1 MPAPLAV
8 HCSFAELNAHTL
20 RILERLVAFDTT
32 SGGSNL
38 GLIRYTQ
45 QLLSGNGI
53 QSTLRWSPDRTRA
66 NLVATVGAGA
76 GRGIVW
82 AGHTDVVPVL
92 GQNWTTDPFA
102 LRVDGTR
109 ATGRGSADMK
119 GFLACALAVLS
130 QLEIR
135 DLQVPVTLLLTYDEE
150 VGCLGAHSLVDELRG
165 WEGTV
170 GCVLGEPSGMRP
182 VIGHKGKQN
191 YSVTFAG
198 EPRHAALAP
207 ATANPI
213 ASAADFVSFAE
224 SMNEKFRADGPH
236 DGRFTAAHSWINVGR
251 VDGGTKPNVVPADCT
266 IDLEIRSVPGHPCDV
281 IAGELSRYA
290 TETVL
295 RRMRARYPAAAVSFV
310 QRTDTPAFDIDAGH
324 PFVRRMAGVLGP
336 PADPEHVSFGTEAGV
351 IWGRAGIPAVVCG
364 PGQITE
370 AHAADEFVELDQLRL
385 CLAGLLQCQ

>member
-1 MPAPLAV
+1 MPAPLV
-8 HCSFAELNAHTL
+8 VRCSFAELNAHTL

-38 GLIRYTQ
+38 DLIRYAQ
-45 QLLSGNGI
+45 RLLAGNGI
-53 QSTLRWSPDRTRA
+53 ESTLHLSPDRTRA
-66 NLVATVGAGA
+66 NLVATAGAGA

-92 GQNWTTDPFA
+92 GQNWTTDPFT

-119 GFLACALAVLS
+119 GFLACALAVLT
-130 QLEIR
+130 QVDVQ
-135 DLQVPVTLLLTYDEE
+135 DLRVPVTLLLTYDEE
-150 VGCLGAHSLVDELRG
+150 VGCLGAHSLVEELG
-165 WEGTV
+165 TWTDTV

-191 YSVTFAG
+191 HRVVFTG

-213 ASAADFVSFAE
+213 AAAAEFVGFAE

-236 DGRFTAAHSWINVGR
+236 DDRFTATHSWINVGR
-251 VDGGTKPNVVPADCT
+251 VDGGTKPNVVPAACAV
-266 IDLEIRSVPGHPCDV
+266 DLEIRSVPGQSCDV

-295 RRMRARYPAAAVSFV
+295 RRMKARYPAATVSLT
-310 QRTDTPAFDIDAGH
+310 QLTDTPAFDIDAGH

-336 PADPEHVSFGTEAGV
+336 PSDPEHVSFGTEAGV
-351 IWGRAGIPAVVCG
+351 IWGRAGIPALVCG
-364 PGQITE
+364 PGHITE
-370 AHAADEFVELDQLRL
+370 AHGADEFVELDQLRL
-385 CLAGLLQCQ
+385 CLTGLLRCQ